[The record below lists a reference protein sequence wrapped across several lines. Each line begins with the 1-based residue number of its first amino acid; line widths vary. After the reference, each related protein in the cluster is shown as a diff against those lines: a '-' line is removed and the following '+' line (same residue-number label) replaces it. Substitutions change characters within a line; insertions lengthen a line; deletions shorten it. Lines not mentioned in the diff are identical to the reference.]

1 MNSMPE
7 EKKKSQPL
15 RLGLPLQLVESQT
28 WYNSNLGQTVLSD
41 EEETL
46 ILLMRAVKN
55 KNKLASI
62 IQTILEEGG
71 TEDAAFYDFVQ
82 LVIEFKPTYS
92 KQAKAAIKSTHT
104 KTIITRLKKQI
115 VLLEASNSND
125 DLKELF
131 QLLFLFYLKTNTSD

>member
-1 MNSMPE
+1 
-7 EKKKSQPL
+7 
-15 RLGLPLQLVESQT
+15 
-28 WYNSNLGQTVLSD
+28 
-41 EEETL
+41 
-46 ILLMRAVKN
+46 MRAVKN

-104 KTIITRLKKQI
+104 KTIITRLKKQV